1 MSIMKCRA
9 SKTRVSAGKRAAAAM
24 IALAATAVLAL
35 WLLGGCASRAET
47 TLVDTGA
54 ISYQVQTSYSDDAF
68 VVHRLVIYR
77 DETDAVELGVIS
89 PTDGSPNR
97 YVLSVVYTGADWRF
111 MEGGVLI
118 RVGSQL
124 LRLRD
129 SRPSHSGGYREPV
142 TERLTVELTRAQF
155 RDVANGSRV
164 AVEYHPGIIASIDR
178 RGERAMRQFYAD
190 YADA

>member
-1 MSIMKCRA
+1 MTVTRHQSAAVRA
-9 SKTRVSAGKRAAAAM
+9 SAPGSCAPIVSALLVLLLWSAA
-24 IALAATAVLAL
+24 
-35 WLLGGCASRAET
+35 GCASRAET

-77 DETDAVELGVIS
+77 DDTDTVELGVVS
-89 PTDGSPNR
+89 PTDGSDNR
-97 YVLSVVYTGADWRF
+97 YVLSVVYSGADWRF
-111 MEGGVLI
+111 MEGNVLV
-118 RVGSQL
+118 RAGSQL

-142 TERLTVELTRAQF
+142 TERVTVELTRAQF
-155 RDVANGSRV
+155 RDIANGSRV
-164 AVEYHPGIIASIDR
+164 AVEYHPGVIAYIDR
-178 RGERAMRQFYAD
+178 RGERAMRQFYEE